1 MVFGLL
7 ALLGL
12 SVLLSLTVGVKPI
25 PPDAVWAALTAPT
38 GTEDDLLV
46 RSLRVPRTVLGIEA
60 GVALGMAGA
69 LMQGHTRNPLA
80 EPGLLGVNNGAAF
93 LVVVGIVVFGMSGT
107 GSLIWLAFTG
117 ALAAAVLVFMLGA
130 TGHGTRTAVT
140 LTLAGVAVSFLL
152 RALTSALV
160 LTDLEVIDL
169 YRFWTVGSL
178 TGRTAG
184 VGGQVA
190 PFIVVGVLLAL
201 ANAPAL
207 NALALGD
214 DVATGLGQNLRV
226 ARWTGLLAITLL
238 AGSAVAACGPIAFVG
253 LMVPHIA
260 RRLVGADHRW
270 SVPVAGLAGAVL
282 CLVADVVGRVIA
294 RPGEVEV
301 GIVLA
306 LVGAPFFIALVRR
319 QRRSAE

>member
-1 MVFGLL
+1 MIGLL
-7 ALLGL
+7 VLLGL
-12 SVLLSLTVGVKPI
+12 SVLLSLAVGVKPI

-38 GTEDDLLV
+38 GTENDLLV
-46 RSLRVPRTVLGIEA
+46 RSLRLPRTLVGIEA
-60 GVALGMAGA
+60 GLALGMAGA

-80 EPGLLGVNNGAAF
+80 EPGLLGVNSGAAF
-93 LVVVGIVVFGMSGT
+93 LVVVGIVVFGLTGT
-107 GSLIWLAFTG
+107 GSLIWLAFVG

-130 TGHGTRTAVT
+130 TGQGTRTAVT

-160 LTDLEVIDL
+160 LSDLQVLDL
-169 YRFWTVGSL
+169 FRFWTVGSL
-178 TGRTAG
+178 TGRTVG
-184 VGGQVA
+184 VGEVA

-253 LMVPHIA
+253 LMVPHLA
-260 RRLVGADHRW
+260 RRLVGSDHRW
-270 SVPVAGLAGAVL
+270 SLPVAGLAGAVL
-282 CLVADVVGRVIA
+282 CLVADVVGRLIA

-306 LVGAPFFIALVRR
+306 LVGAPFFVALVRR
-319 QRRSAE
+319 QLRSAE